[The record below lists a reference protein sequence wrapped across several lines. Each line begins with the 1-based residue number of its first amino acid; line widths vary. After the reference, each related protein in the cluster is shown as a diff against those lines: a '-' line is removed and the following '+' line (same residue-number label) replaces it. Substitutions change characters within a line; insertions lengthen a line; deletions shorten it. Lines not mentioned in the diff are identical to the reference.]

1 MLKKKQ
7 TLKRALC
14 ITLSAAMALT
24 GGSFMPPG
32 ITTVVKASAEEA
44 AEAENPNLIDN
55 PSFDGNPKDDGSY
68 NIYWWNGENATLVQ
82 GEGRNGSGK
91 CVKVTSKEDNNNGF
105 ALAQNVTDPNKNPKK
120 ELENGKE
127 YEFSFWVKRDESSSN
142 ITINPGLTIEKS
154 IADNSGNKY
163 FDADNSWHLSSSN
176 EVIDS
181 SGWQKVTGSFTA
193 NIGEGTN
200 FQNLHFKV
208 KGTGTGSFYVDD
220 VSITKKGTETN
231 TPVTGNI
238 LDNPSFESNANG
250 WFATTADTATLEFIS
265 NGYDNIGG
273 CVKVI
278 NRSDTWNSLAQ
289 DIKTK
294 VKNKTKYNF
303 SCWVKLGEEYTAESK
318 VKAGLTIKSSTDSK
332 PVYDGF
338 DISNNN
344 TVIASKGEWR
354 ELKGSFTASWSGDLE
369 TLEFKIAD
377 ETCKNSFYVD
387 NLSITEDAGQ
397 DNPGQPG
404 GTTPEEPVKPEKGEN
419 ILDNPSFNGN
429 IDGWFATG
437 GKIEYVS
444 DDGQDDIGGCAK
456 LVEKT
461 DNWNSLAQ
469 QIKDKLKNKTKYNF
483 SCWVKLG
490 EEYTAESTVKAGLTI
505 KSTDD
510 NNGEYAY
517 DKWGI
522 VNNTVMASKDEWRE
536 IKGSFVTSWNGELQ
550 DVQFKVADETVKT
563 VNSIYVDNLSI
574 KEDDADL
581 SIEEDIVSLKDFFI
595 GKNPGYD
602 FKVGGV
608 VTKDIVDGDENKMNL
623 VKKHYNSITANN
635 EMKPDA
641 IFKGLDADGNLNL
654 DFTDTD
660 KILDYFQDYN
670 EGRAE
675 EDQIHIRGHVLCWYS
690 QTPEK
695 FFEDKDGNL
704 LTKDAMNARLE
715 DYIKQVVGH
724 VEKNYPGLLYCWDV
738 VNEAIIPGDGVK
750 GGLRRYFNGGKEET
764 GYYKIYGDSN
774 EYIINAFK
782 YANKYVNPNIKLFY
796 NDYGE
801 TDPVKVKCIC
811 DLADAVKAGG
821 GRIDGIGMQSH
832 HSMEAPS
839 AEELYNAIMAYGKH
853 TDEVQITELDML
865 ASKSYDGSDAQKEA
879 ELVKQAYR
887 YKEFIDAILKAKD
900 DGTNITALVFWGVS
914 DSDSWLVTD
923 EFSDGRHNMP
933 LLFDENNKAKLAF
946 YAITDPS
953 KLPPYI
959 NEENVVESAD
969 KDWTLAAPVKVGKN
983 SSMKFLWSN
992 EKLYVQ
998 VTVKDATSDEGDSV
1012 TIYVDKDNIKADN
1025 ANGIEAV
1032 TIKRSESKAT
1042 ADGYVAEKEIAIPGK
1057 AANSKIGAD
1066 AVVYDA
1072 ATGTKEC
1079 WNDTQMTQAEK
1090 SKYYGTLTLKP
1101 FMVIKK
1107 GSAAIDGEI
1116 DSAWNGIAAHKL
1128 TVSSNKSV
1136 STTGTVKSMW
1146 DEDYL
1151 YVLAEVKDALLNKDS
1166 ANAYEQ
1172 DSLEIF
1178 VDENNGKTGSY
1189 EDDDC
1194 QYRINYENEL
1204 SFNGKNCNGSNI
1216 KSATKKTADGYIVEA
1231 RIKFNTVKGAE
1242 NNRIGIDFQ
1251 INDADVSGTRVASIN
1266 WYDASGMGYAQPA
1279 VFGTAKLAAA
1289 DKLPTEKPAATNPP
1303 SSGNQYIPG
1312 PGGSSPGGSTPGTG
1326 NTGTPAASN
1335 APGTSNTGAPAASNA
1350 PGTGN
1355 TPAPVASSTPGTGS
1369 TGAPAASS
1377 TPGTGSTGAPGV
1389 TTEIKTDETTGAVT
1403 EITTKV
1409 DNNKTTV
1416 TEKVTMPDGTG
1427 STKETVTED
1436 NGSSTVVT
1444 ETLTNTG
1451 TFSVLVTKVTSDADG
1466 TKVSASASVYTGASD
1481 ISSQYSVKTIIPE
1494 DYLKSVKDAGI
1505 DSVDIYVEKTTVDI
1519 AKDKLAPKILV
1530 KIEVPGVDGVGISKV
1545 EVTKESIDVARESGK
1560 KLVVKV
1566 QGETPQ
1572 DSYTVTIPQSELKK
1586 MDSNINVLVK
1596 TGKVSG
1602 MGSSSGKVNKI
1613 LASNKAGE
1621 NNSYTVTIA
1630 PNNTKG
1636 GIKVTTPVMLPSA
1649 KTGDKVYAYRY
1660 NEKTGKLEEIPK
1672 GQTSVIKK
1680 GEAAI
1685 EGFSGN
1691 TYVITDKELSGKNV
1705 VTLLSKTKVKAGK
1718 TSLKKGGKTKIKA
1731 DLGTGLVLKPSVKSS
1746 TPYGKQAA
1754 VVTYKSSAPKKV
1766 KVSKDGTIT
1775 AKGKGKA
1782 QITVKI
1788 KLAGG
1793 KVKNIKKTIVVE

>member
-1 MLKKKQ
+1 MQKKKQ

-32 ITTVVKASAEEA
+32 ITTVVKAAEEA

-55 PSFDGNPKDDGSY
+55 PSFEDSGSNDDGSL
-68 NIYWWNGENATLVQ
+68 NMFWWNKESSTLTH
-82 GEGRNGSGK
+82 EESGRNGK
-91 CVKVTSKEDNNNGF
+91 CVKVTRTGEGTSGEF
-105 ALAQNVTDPNKNPKK
+105 ALTQTLTDTNKGK
-120 ELENGKE
+120 LENNTE
-127 YEFSFWVKRDESSSN
+127 YEFSFWVKLGSDNNSN
-142 ITINPGLTIEKS
+142 VTVKADLATEKTDGS
-154 IADNSGNKY
+154 YSGSDGWNLNST
-163 FDADNSWHLSSSN
+163 
-176 EVIDS
+176 EVTA
-181 SGWQKVTGSFTA
+181 SGEWQEVKGSFTT

-200 FQNLHFKV
+200 FKNLLFKV
-208 KGTGTGSFYVDD
+208 VGTGTGSFYVDD
-220 VSITKKGTETN
+220 VSITKKSMGTN
-231 TPVTGNI
+231 TPGQPDGTNLI
-238 LDNPSFESNANG
+238 DNPSFEDSGSNDDGSLNMFWWNKESSTLTHEESGRNG
-250 WFATTADTATLEFIS
+250 K
-265 NGYDNIGG
+265 
-273 CVKVI
+273 CVKVT
-278 NRSDTWNSLAQ
+278 RTGEGTSGEFALTQTLTDT
-289 DIKTK
+289 
-294 VKNKTKYNF
+294 NKGKLENNTEYEF
-303 SCWVKLGEEYTAESK
+303 SFWVKLGSDNNSNVT
-318 VKAGLTIKSSTDSK
+318 VKADLATEKTDGSYSGSDGWNLNSTE
-332 PVYDGF
+332 V
-338 DISNNN
+338 
-344 TVIASKGEWR
+344 TASGEWQ
-354 ELKGSFTASWSGDLE
+354 EVKGSFTTNIGEGTNFKNL
-369 TLEFKIAD
+369 LFKIIG
-377 ETCKNSFYVD
+377 TGTGSFYVD
-387 NLSITEDAGQ
+387 DVSLIKK
-397 DNPGQPG
+397 
-404 GTTPEEPVKPEKGEN
+404 GTGTNIPEEPVKPEKGEN
-419 ILDNPSFNGN
+419 ILDNPSFNG
-429 IDGWFATG
+429 DTTGWFATG
-437 GKIEYVS
+437 GEIEYVS

-456 LVEKT
+456 LVGKT
-461 DNWNSLAQ
+461 ANWNSLAQ

-505 KSTDD
+505 QSTED
-510 NNGEYAY
+510 NGGKPDY

-522 VNNTVMASKDEWRE
+522 VNNTVMASKNEWKE
-536 IKGSFVTSWNGELQ
+536 IKGSFVTSWKGELK
-550 DVQFKVADETVKT
+550 DVQFKVADETVDT
-563 VNSIYVDNLSI
+563 VNSFYVDNLSI
-574 KEDDADL
+574 TEDDADL

-595 GKNPGYD
+595 GKNPSYD

-608 VTKDIVDGDENKMNL
+608 VTKDIVNGDENKMKL
-623 VKKHYNSITANN
+623 VQKHYNSITANN

-641 IFKGLDADGNLNL
+641 IFKGLNADGSLIL
-654 DFTDTD
+654 DFTESDNM
-660 KILDYFQDYN
+660 LDYFKNYN
-670 EGRAE
+670 EGKAE
-675 EDQIHIRGHVLCWYS
+675 KDQIHIRGHVLCWYS

-695 FFEDKDGNL
+695 FFQHTDGSL
-704 LTKDAMNARLE
+704 LTKEEMNARLE

-724 VEKNYPGLLYCWDV
+724 VQEKYPGLLYCWDV

-782 YANKYVNPNIKLFY
+782 YADKYVDKDVKLFY

-801 TDPVKVKCIC
+801 TDPVKVQCIC
-811 DLADAVKAGG
+811 DLADAVIEGG
-821 GRIDGIGMQSH
+821 CRIDGIGIQSH

-853 TDEVQITELDML
+853 TKEVQITELDML

-969 KDWTLAAPVKVGKN
+969 KDWTLAAPVKIGNN

-1012 TIYVDKDNIKADN
+1012 TIYVDKDNVKADN

-1032 TIKRSESKAT
+1032 TIKRSEAKAT

-1204 SFNGKNCNGSNI
+1204 SFNGKNCNASNI
-1216 KSATKKTADGYIVEA
+1216 QSATKKTADGYIVEA

-1251 INDADVSGTRVASIN
+1251 INDADASGTRVASIN

-1326 NTGTPAASN
+1326 STGAPGASSAPGTSNTGAPGTGS
-1335 APGTSNTGAPAASNA
+1335 APGTSNTGAPA
-1350 PGTGN
+1350 
-1355 TPAPVASSTPGTGS
+1355 ASSTPGTGS

-1481 ISSQYSVKTIIPE
+1481 ISSQYSAKTIIPE

-1505 DSVDIYVEKTTVDI
+1505 DSVDIYVEKVTVDI
-1519 AKDKLAPKILV
+1519 AKDKLSPKILV
-1530 KIEVPGVDGVGISKV
+1530 KIEVPSVDGVGIGKV

-1613 LASNKAGE
+1613 LTSNKAGE

-1731 DLGTGLVLKPSVKSS
+1731 GLGTGLVLKPSVKSS
-1746 TPYGKQAA
+1746 APYGKQAA

-1782 QITVKI
+1782 KITVKI

-1793 KVKNIKKTIVVE
+1793 KVKSVKKTIVVK

>member
-32 ITTVVKASAEEA
+32 ITTVVKAAEEA

-55 PSFDGNPKDDGSY
+55 PSFDGHTGSNGNNLNIFNWYGNLEITEDG
-68 NIYWWNGENATLVQ
+68 Q
-82 GEGRNGSGK
+82 GRNEQGR
-91 CVKVTSKEDNNNGF
+91 CVNVKGTDGRAE
-105 ALAQNVTDPNKNPKK
+105 LAQNMPNANKI
-120 ELENGKE
+120 ENNTK
-127 YEFSFWVKRDESSSN
+127 YKFSAWVKLNNASSDVKIKADLGIKSENEWLDTSLWNLESTQVTAS
-142 ITINPGLTIEKS
+142 K
-154 IADNSGNKY
+154 DR
-163 FDADNSWHLSSSN
+163 
-176 EVIDS
+176 
-181 SGWQKVTGSFTA
+181 WQEITGSFTT
-193 NIGEGTN
+193 NWEEGKK
-200 FQNLHFKV
+200 FSELHFKV
-208 KGTGTGSFYVDD
+208 IGEGSGNSEISFYADDISLVKDAGQDNPDENNTNIIDNPSFDGHTGSNGNNLNIFNWYGNLEITEDGQGRNEQGRCVNVKGTDGRAELAQNMPNANKIENNTKYKFSAWVKLNNASSDVKIKADLGIKSENEWLDTSLWNLESTQVTASKDRWQEITGSFTTNWEEGKKFSELHFKVIGEGSSDISFYVDD
-220 VSITKKGTETN
+220 VSLVKDGTGTN
-231 TPVTGNI
+231 I
-238 LDNPSFESNANG
+238 
-250 WFATTADTATLEFIS
+250 
-265 NGYDNIGG
+265 
-273 CVKVI
+273 
-278 NRSDTWNSLAQ
+278 
-289 DIKTK
+289 
-294 VKNKTKYNF
+294 
-303 SCWVKLGEEYTAESK
+303 
-318 VKAGLTIKSSTDSK
+318 
-332 PVYDGF
+332 
-338 DISNNN
+338 
-344 TVIASKGEWR
+344 
-354 ELKGSFTASWSGDLE
+354 
-369 TLEFKIAD
+369 
-377 ETCKNSFYVD
+377 
-387 NLSITEDAGQ
+387 
-397 DNPGQPG
+397 
-404 GTTPEEPVKPEKGEN
+404 PEEPVKPEKGEN
-419 ILDNPSFNGN
+419 ILDNPSFNG
-429 IDGWFATG
+429 DTTGWFATG
-437 GKIEYVS
+437 GEIEYVS

-456 LVEKT
+456 LVGKT
-461 DNWNSLAQ
+461 ANWNSLAQ

-505 KSTDD
+505 QSTED
-510 NNGEYAY
+510 NGGKPDY

-522 VNNTVMASKDEWRE
+522 VNNTVMASKNEWKE
-536 IKGSFVTSWNGELQ
+536 IKGSFVTSWKGELK
-550 DVQFKVADETVKT
+550 DVQFKVADETVDT
-563 VNSIYVDNLSI
+563 VNSFYVDNLSI
-574 KEDDADL
+574 TEDDADL

-595 GKNPGYD
+595 GKNPSYD

-608 VTKDIVDGDENKMNL
+608 VTKDIVNGDENKMKL
-623 VKKHYNSITANN
+623 VQKHYNSITANN

-641 IFKGLDADGNLNL
+641 IFKGLNADGSLIL
-654 DFTDTD
+654 DFTESDNM
-660 KILDYFQDYN
+660 LDYFKNYN
-670 EGRAE
+670 EGKAE
-675 EDQIHIRGHVLCWYS
+675 KDQIHIRGHVLCWYS

-695 FFEDKDGNL
+695 FFQHTDGSL
-704 LTKDAMNARLE
+704 LTKEEMNARLE

-724 VEKNYPGLLYCWDV
+724 VQEKYPGLLYCWDV

-782 YANKYVNPNIKLFY
+782 YADKYVDKDVKLFY

-801 TDPVKVKCIC
+801 TDPVKVQCIC
-811 DLADAVKAGG
+811 DLADAVIAGG

-853 TDEVQITELDML
+853 TKEVQITELDML

-953 KLPPYI
+953 KLPPCI

-969 KDWTLAAPVKVGKN
+969 KDWTLAAPVKIGNN

-1012 TIYVDKDNIKADN
+1012 TIYVDKDNVKADN

-1032 TIKRSESKAT
+1032 TIKRSEAKAT

-1204 SFNGKNCNGSNI
+1204 SFNGKNCNASNI
-1216 KSATKKTADGYIVEA
+1216 QSATKKTADGYIVEA

-1251 INDADVSGTRVASIN
+1251 INDADASGTRVASIN

-1326 NTGTPAASN
+1326 STGAPGASSAPGTSNTGAPGTGS
-1335 APGTSNTGAPAASNA
+1335 APGTSNTGAPA
-1350 PGTGN
+1350 
-1355 TPAPVASSTPGTGS
+1355 ASSTPGTGS

-1409 DNNKTTV
+1409 DNNKTIV

-1481 ISSQYSVKTIIPE
+1481 ISSQYSAKTIIPE

-1505 DSVDIYVEKTTVDI
+1505 DSVDIYVEKVTVDI
-1519 AKDKLAPKILV
+1519 AKDKLSPKILV
-1530 KIEVPGVDGVGISKV
+1530 KIEVPSVDGVGIGKV

-1613 LASNKAGE
+1613 LTSNKAGE

-1731 DLGTGLVLKPSVKSS
+1731 GLGTGLVLKPSVKSS
-1746 TPYGKQAA
+1746 APYGKQAA

-1782 QITVKI
+1782 KITVKI

-1793 KVKNIKKTIVVE
+1793 KVKSVKKTIVVK

>member
-1 MLKKKQ
+1 MLKNKQ
-7 TLKRALC
+7 TLKKAFC
-14 ITLSAAMALT
+14 ATLSAAMALT

-32 ITTVVKASAEEA
+32 VTGTVKVSAEE
-44 AEAENPNLIDN
+44 
-55 PSFDGNPKDDGSY
+55 
-68 NIYWWNGENATLVQ
+68 
-82 GEGRNGSGK
+82 
-91 CVKVTSKEDNNNGF
+91 
-105 ALAQNVTDPNKNPKK
+105 
-120 ELENGKE
+120 
-127 YEFSFWVKRDESSSN
+127 
-142 ITINPGLTIEKS
+142 
-154 IADNSGNKY
+154 
-163 FDADNSWHLSSSN
+163 
-176 EVIDS
+176 
-181 SGWQKVTGSFTA
+181 
-193 NIGEGTN
+193 
-200 FQNLHFKV
+200 
-208 KGTGTGSFYVDD
+208 
-220 VSITKKGTETN
+220 
-231 TPVTGNI
+231 TGNGAKNI
-238 LDNPSFESNANG
+238 VNNPSFEKDAEG
-250 WFATTADTATLEFIS
+250 WFATTADNAKLEFIS
-265 NGYDNIGG
+265 SGGHDSIGG
-273 CVKVI
+273 YVKVKD
-278 NRSDTWNSLAQ
+278 RTDTWNSLAQ
-289 DIKTK
+289 DIKDK
-294 VKNKTKYNF
+294 VKNHTKYNF
-303 SCWVKLGEEYTAESK
+303 SCWVKLGDEYTAEST
-318 VKAGLTIKSSTDSK
+318 VKAGLTINATGDNGGEDT
-332 PVYDGF
+332 YDGF
-338 DISNNN
+338 GISNN
-344 TVIASKGEWR
+344 TVTASKDEWR
-354 ELKGSFTASWSGDLE
+354 QIKGSFTANWNGELK
-369 TLEFKIAD
+369 TLQFKIAD

-387 NLSITEDAGQ
+387 NISITED
-397 DNPGQPG
+397 
-404 GTTPEEPVKPEKGEN
+404 
-419 ILDNPSFNGN
+419 
-429 IDGWFATG
+429 
-437 GKIEYVS
+437 
-444 DDGQDDIGGCAK
+444 
-456 LVEKT
+456 KT
-461 DNWNSLAQ
+461 
-469 QIKDKLKNKTKYNF
+469 
-483 SCWVKLG
+483 
-490 EEYTAESTVKAGLTI
+490 
-505 KSTDD
+505 
-510 NNGEYAY
+510 
-517 DKWGI
+517 
-522 VNNTVMASKDEWRE
+522 
-536 IKGSFVTSWNGELQ
+536 
-550 DVQFKVADETVKT
+550 
-563 VNSIYVDNLSI
+563 
-574 KEDDADL
+574 DL
-581 SIEEDIVSLKDFFI
+581 SIEKDIPSLKDFFA
-595 GKNPGYD
+595 GKNSKYD
-602 FKVGGV
+602 FKVGGALEESV
-608 VTKDIVDGDENKMNL
+608 LNNANKMEL
-623 VKKHYNSITANN
+623 VQKHYNSVTAGN
-635 EMKPDA
+635 EMKPDY
-641 IFKGLDADGNLNL
+641 IIKGINDDGSLKL
-654 DFTDTD
+654 DFTTPD
-660 KILDYFQDYN
+660 KILQYFWDYN
-670 EGRAE
+670 KGKAE
-675 EDQIHIRGHVLCWYS
+675 KDQIHIRGHVLCWHS
-690 QTPEK
+690 QTPD
-695 FFEDKDGNL
+695 FFFKDKDGKVL
-704 LTKDAMNARLE
+704 SKDAMNARLE
-715 DYIKQVVGH
+715 EYIKGFTGH
-724 VEKNYPGLLYCWDV
+724 VQEKYPGLVYCWDV
-738 VNEAIIPGDGVK
+738 VNEAIIPSDGEK
-750 GGLRRYFNGGKEET
+750 GGLRVNGGAGKET
-764 GYYKIYGDSN
+764 YYHQIYKDSN
-774 EYIINAFK
+774 EYIINAFR
-782 YANKYVNPNIKLFY
+782 YADKYVDKNVKLFY

-1782 QITVKI
+1782 KITVKI

-1793 KVKNIKKTIVVE
+1793 KVKTVKKNITVK

>member
-32 ITTVVKASAEEA
+32 ITTVVKAAEEA
-44 AEAENPNLIDN
+44 TAEAENANLIEN
-55 PSFDGNPKDDGSY
+55 PSFDGNTTGWFATGDAQLEYIADGGKDKIGGY
-68 NIYWWNGENATLVQ
+68 
-82 GEGRNGSGK
+82 
-91 CVKVTSKEDNNNGF
+91 VKLTNKTKDFES
-105 ALAQNVTDPNKNPKK
+105 LAQNIESKLKNKTKYN
-120 ELENGKE
+120 
-127 YEFSFWVKRDESSSN
+127 FSCWVKLGEGYEGESTVSV
-142 ITINPGLTIEKS
+142 GLTKKTSEDEKETYDGWELTNNTVTAS
-154 IADNSGNKY
+154 KNEWKEIKGSFITNWTGELKNVQFKVADGTSNGLNKTIYADN
-163 FDADNSWHLSSSN
+163 L
-176 EVIDS
+176 
-181 SGWQKVTGSFTA
+181 
-193 NIGEGTN
+193 
-200 FQNLHFKV
+200 
-208 KGTGTGSFYVDD
+208 
-220 VSITKKGTETN
+220 SITEDAVTN
-231 TPVTGNI
+231 TPEEPAKGENI
-238 LDNPSFESNANG
+238 LDNPSFETDTEH
-250 WFATTADTATLEFIS
+250 WVATTMDTATLEFIPK
-265 NGYDNIGG
+265 GYDNIGG
-273 CVKVI
+273 CVKVV

-318 VKAGLTIKSSTDSK
+318 VKAGLTIKSSTDSE

-338 DISNNN
+338 GISNN
-344 TVIASKGEWR
+344 TVIASKDEWR
-354 ELKGSFTASWSGDLE
+354 ELKGSFTANWSGDLE

-377 ETCKNSFYVD
+377 ETCKNSF
-387 NLSITEDAGQ
+387 
-397 DNPGQPG
+397 
-404 GTTPEEPVKPEKGEN
+404 
-419 ILDNPSFNGN
+419 
-429 IDGWFATG
+429 
-437 GKIEYVS
+437 
-444 DDGQDDIGGCAK
+444 
-456 LVEKT
+456 
-461 DNWNSLAQ
+461 
-469 QIKDKLKNKTKYNF
+469 
-483 SCWVKLG
+483 
-490 EEYTAESTVKAGLTI
+490 
-505 KSTDD
+505 
-510 NNGEYAY
+510 
-517 DKWGI
+517 
-522 VNNTVMASKDEWRE
+522 
-536 IKGSFVTSWNGELQ
+536 
-550 DVQFKVADETVKT
+550 
-563 VNSIYVDNLSI
+563 YVDNLSI

-595 GKNPGYD
+595 GKNPSYD

-608 VTKDIVDGDENKMNL
+608 VTKDIVNGDENKMKL
-623 VKKHYNSITANN
+623 VQKHYNSITANN

-641 IFKGLDADGNLNL
+641 IFKGLNADGSLIL
-654 DFTDTD
+654 DFTESDNM
-660 KILDYFQDYN
+660 LDYFKNYN
-670 EGRAE
+670 EGKAE
-675 EDQIHIRGHVLCWYS
+675 KDQIHIRGHVLCWYS

-695 FFEDKDGNL
+695 FFQHTDGSL
-704 LTKDAMNARLE
+704 LTKDEMNARLE

-724 VEKNYPGLLYCWDV
+724 VQENYPGLLYCWDV

-782 YANKYVNPNIKLFY
+782 YADKYVNKDVKLFY

-801 TDPVKVKCIC
+801 TDPVKVQCIC

-969 KDWTLAAPVKVGKN
+969 KDWTLAAPVKVGNN

-1166 ANAYEQ
+1166 ANVYEQ

-1251 INDADVSGTRVASIN
+1251 INDADASGTRVASIN

-1326 NTGTPAASN
+1326 NTGTPGASS

-1350 PGTGN
+1350 PGTSN
-1355 TPAPVASSTPGTGS
+1355 TGAPAASSTPGTGS

-1636 GIKVTTPVMLPSA
+1636 GIKVTTPVMIPSA

-1660 NEKTGKLEEIPK
+1660 NEKTGKLEEIPNS
-1672 GQTSVIKK
+1672 QTSVIKK

-1746 TPYGKQAA
+1746 APYGKQAA

-1782 QITVKI
+1782 KITVKI

-1793 KVKNIKKTIVVE
+1793 KVKSVKKTIVVK